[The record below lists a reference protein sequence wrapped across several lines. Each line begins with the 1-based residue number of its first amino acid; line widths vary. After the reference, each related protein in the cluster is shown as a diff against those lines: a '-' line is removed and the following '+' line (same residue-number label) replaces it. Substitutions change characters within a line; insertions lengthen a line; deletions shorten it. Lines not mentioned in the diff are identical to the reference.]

1 MIVADSLAP
10 VARKPVFI
18 SPTPFDENRVRAAAV
33 YCSDGRFGEQMDEF
47 LHAGL
52 SLPRY
57 DRVAVP
63 GGAALT
69 GESIPAAPATCSG
82 SLCHRLASR
91 EALEHAIV
99 EVDRRR
105 TSMTEP
111 TKVEPIRF
119 EDGGELH
126 IAGLTQH
133 YDMKDVGQIPAQWER
148 FRPHIGHVPGQVGS
162 TTYGVNLRLS
172 ERVEDGFDYVT
183 GVEVRGSEAYPAG
196 WARLPAAR
204 TFVPAPALPRGGTGQ
219 EARGVK
225 SA

>member
-1 MIVADSLAP
+1 
-10 VARKPVFI
+10 
-18 SPTPFDENRVRAAAV
+18 
-33 YCSDGRFGEQMDEF
+33 
-47 LHAGL
+47 
-52 SLPRY
+52 
-57 DRVAVP
+57 
-63 GGAALT
+63 
-69 GESIPAAPATCSG
+69 
-82 SLCHRLASR
+82 
-91 EALEHAIV
+91 
-99 EVDRRR
+99 
-105 TSMTEP
+105 MTEP

-196 WARLPAAR
+196 WARLTLPPHRYAVFAHR
-204 TFVPAPALPRGGTGQ
+204 GHISTFASTIDGIFNGWLPSSGFRLQPGGKGTLTMLERYANFDVERGTGDI
-219 EARGVK
+219 EVWVPVEKG
-225 SA
+225 